1 MQPFIL
7 ITIVVFGLIVFG
19 ALIVFII
26 WMRRS
31 SAEASLLDD
40 DELRPQGYWIGI
52 GMVMGTGFGV
62 ALGTVFD
69 NLAIGIALG
78 AGMGLAI
85 GAALEQQNKDKLRPL
100 TEQEKKIQKWGVALG
115 LLMLLIFVGL
125 FAFLFF
131 LRAG

>member
-7 ITIVVFGLIVFG
+7 ISIVVFGLITFV
-19 ALIVFII
+19 ALIVFTI

-31 SAEASLLDD
+31 NAEASLAGD

-78 AGMGLAI
+78 AGMGVAI
-85 GAALEQQNKDKLRPL
+85 GAALEQQNKDKLRSL

-125 FAFLFF
+125 FALLFF